1 MLSFILSIISAE
13 LAKSSAMSE
22 EDSICMSVLSRSIDS
37 VELQALAEK
46 HNTESSLDLEQSQKE
61 ALEDVETQLR
71 ECQNYVDQLE
81 VTPDKLQAYLPNL
94 QHQVGRLQRTYHTI
108 QAINPAI
115 CEGSTVPTN
124 LKRLIN
130 HLQRLEGRLEVI
142 PEEEGAELSE
152 GHDLQKWRD
161 NMANEDSESA
171 ETEVRSK
178 LLWLTVNI
186 FQYLLAR

>member
-1 MLSFILSIISAE
+1 
-13 LAKSSAMSE
+13 
-22 EDSICMSVLSRSIDS
+22 MSVLSRSIDS

-142 PEEEGAELSE
+142 PEEE
-152 GHDLQKWRD
+152 R
-161 NMANEDSESA
+161 EDH
-171 ETEVRSK
+171 V
-178 LLWLTVNI
+178 LLWVCEK
-186 FQYLLAR
+186 